1 MPRDATVTE
10 SRFLA
15 YCEDYARTHG
25 RAPTVRELM
34 DGVGVQNPAGAS
46 RALRK
51 HTQSTY
57 EKAFANRVPDGLDPQ
72 LLQRLQELQD
82 AAAEVGRAEL
92 ARERDAFEV
101 IKQAKDKAVEA
112 ALAER
117 DAALNQVE
125 TTRHERALFEARTGE
140 EIAAKTGQIAA
151 LTHDL
156 ATARQRREEDQ
167 QALSQAAAAIAE
179 TQALL
184 RQAKATAAQQL
195 LDAEE
200 RQEAALKQRA
210 TAFEVEKR
218 KLTAD
223 LQAAD
228 RERRR
233 AEDNLVIANTKLG
246 IAEKTVAQLRSQL
259 EEAQVHVTARAV
271 AEQSA
276 KDALARAE
284 RADAE
289 AGLLRT
295 DSRRQAEALARLEAE
310 NTVLLTLAESKAE
323 KRPGKG

>member
-15 YCEDYARTHG
+15 FCEDYARTHG

-51 HTQSTY
+51 HAHTIY
-57 EKAFANRVPDGLDPQ
+57 EKAFANQAPDGLDPQ
-72 LLQRLQELQD
+72 LLQRLQELQEV
-82 AAAEVGRAEL
+82 AVEVGRAEL
-92 ARERDAFEV
+92 ARERDAFEA
-101 IKQAKDKAVEA
+101 IKQAKDKAIEA

-125 TTRHERALFEARTGE
+125 ATRHERALFEARTNE
-140 EIAAKTGQIAA
+140 EIASKTGQIAA
-151 LTHDL
+151 LTHEL
-156 ATARQRREEDQ
+156 ATAQQRQEEDR
-167 QALSQAAAAIAE
+167 QALSQAAATIAE
-179 TQALL
+179 AQALL
-184 RQAKATAAQQL
+184 RQAKATAAQQML
-195 LDAEE
+195 EAED
-200 RQEAALKQRA
+200 RQEAVLKQQA
-210 TAFEVEKR
+210 AAFEVEKR

-246 IAEKTVAQLRSQL
+246 ITEKTVEQLRRQV
-259 EEAQVHVTARAV
+259 EAAQVHVTARAV

-284 RADAE
+284 RAEAE
-289 AGLLRT
+289 AGQLRA

-310 NTVLLTLAESKAE
+310 NTVLRKLAKVKNENSSE
-323 KRPGKG
+323 KG

>member
-15 YCEDYARTHG
+15 FCEDYARTHG

-51 HTQSTY
+51 HVHTLY
-57 EKAFANRVPDGLDPQ
+57 EKAFANQVPDGLDPQ

-92 ARERDAFEV
+92 AREREAFEAV
-101 IKQAKDKAVEA
+101 KQAKDKAVEE

-125 TTRHERALFEARTGE
+125 ATRHERALFEARTNE
-140 EIAAKTGQIAA
+140 EIAAKAGQIAA
-151 LTHDL
+151 LTHEL
-156 ATARQRREEDQ
+156 ATAQQRHEEDQ
-167 QALSQAAAAIAE
+167 QALSQSAATIAE

-195 LDAEE
+195 LEAEE
-200 RQEAALKQRA
+200 RQEAALKQQA
-210 TAFEVEKR
+210 AAFEVERR

-246 IAEKTVAQLRSQL
+246 IAEKTVTQLRSQL
-259 EEAQVHVTARAV
+259 EAAHVHVTARAV

-295 DSRRQAEALARLEAE
+295 DSRRQAEVLARLEAE